1 MRLHAGAW
9 LVLGVPAAFVPGRPG
24 RGLSEGNP
32 VSNRAR
38 FRTYVALV
46 LLFSLAAVAV
56 LWGQSLRSQA
66 ELREQ
71 VLHQSEQRSLHLAD
85 AMSGQVGSVFSA
97 MDLALHDLRQRWV
110 EAPERFSP
118 FANDLLK
125 VLPAGF
131 VSHVLVVDAQG
142 HLVFSSLGKGEG
154 LYIGDRVFFRD
165 LHDGID
171 RMVVGAPVF
180 GRVTEHWQFAVG
192 RPILR
197 DGQFAGAVYLMV
209 PTDAL
214 AQRLAALHLSAL
226 DVVALVQ
233 SDGTYLARSRDNVAA
248 MGRRAEVS
256 QPFLVD
262 TALGKGS
269 YRAVCTLDQVSRT
282 YGWYRLPVG
291 SAVVLVGL
299 ADESVLGPL
308 EPALHRGQWFTALMS
323 LLLLAGGATIAGLLW
338 SVERGRQAVGAS
350 EVRLKE
356 AQHMARVGSWDL
368 DRASRRLLWSDEV
381 FRMFERS
388 PDEGIPTLDS
398 FLQAVHPEDRER
410 VMEAFQ
416 TVRTVRHTFQIEHRL
431 LLPSGAI
438 KHVREMAVN
447 AFEGDRLV
455 HSKGTIQDITETRQA
470 ELALQQLNEELE
482 KRVSERTREM
492 ELLNRELDTFS
503 YSVSHDL
510 RTPLRAI
517 DGFASLLAEE
527 SERLSTDGRQFLQK
541 IQDSTR
547 RMGELIT
554 DLLSL
559 AHHGRAPVRH
569 EKVNLSELARGL
581 AAELERGENT
591 RQIEWAIDDDLLV
604 EADPTLMRVVL
615 QNLLGNACK
624 YTGREPH
631 ARISLTRSG
640 VADGLQTFC
649 VRDNG
654 AGFDMAY
661 ASQLFQ
667 PFKRLHGRDEFEGT
681 GVGLATVQRV
691 VQRHGGKVRA
701 EGAVGEGAAFYF
713 SLPEEALETSPLST
727 W

>member
-1 MRLHAGAW
+1 MAGVGCARPCW
-9 LVLGVPAAFVPGRPG
+9 PRRVDEQDVEGFVLGNGV
-24 RGLSEGNP
+24 
-32 VSNRAR
+32 R
-38 FRTYVALV
+38 FRFLLVLV
-46 LLFSLAAVAV
+46 LLFSVVAVAV
-56 LWGQSLRSQA
+56 LWGQGLRSQA
-66 ELREQ
+66 ALREQ
-71 VLHQSEQRSLHLAD
+71 VLQQSEQRSLHLAD
-85 AMSGQVGSVFSA
+85 AMAGQVGSVFSA
-97 MDLALHDLRQRWV
+97 MDLVLHDLRQRWV
-110 EAPERFSP
+110 DAPERFSP
-118 FANDLLK
+118 VADDLLK
-125 VLPAGF
+125 ALPAGF
-131 VSHVLVVDAQG
+131 VSHVLVVNAQG
-142 HLVFSSLGKGEG
+142 HLVFNSLGKGEG
-154 LYIGDRVFFRD
+154 LFIGDRAFFRD
-165 LHDGID
+165 ISNGVD
-171 RMVVGAPVF
+171 RMVIGAPVL

-197 DGQFAGAVYLMV
+197 EGRFAGAIFMMV
-209 PTDAL
+209 PTDVL
-214 AQRLAALHLSAL
+214 AQRLAALHLSAM

-233 SDGTYLARSRDNVAA
+233 DDGTHLARSRDNAVA
-248 MGRRAEVS
+248 MGQRVEATR
-256 QPFLVD
+256 PFMVD

-269 YRAVCTLDQVSRT
+269 YRAVCSLDQVSRT
-282 YGWYRLPVG
+282 YGWFRLPVG
-291 SAVVLVGL
+291 GAVMLVGL

-308 EPALHRGQWFTALMS
+308 EPALRRGQLFTALMS

-356 AQHMARVGSWDL
+356 AQHMARVGNWDL
-368 DRASRRLLWSDEV
+368 DVASGRLLWSDEV
-381 FRMFERS
+381 FRIFDLS
-388 PDEGIPTLDS
+388 PGEGSPTLDT
-398 FLQAVHPEDRER
+398 FLQMVHPEDSER
-410 VMEAFQ
+410 VREALR
-416 TVRTVRHTFQIEHRL
+416 VVCSVRHTVQLEHRL

-438 KHVREMAVN
+438 KHVRVMALNV
-447 AFEGDRLV
+447 FEGDRSV
-455 HSKGTIQDITETRQA
+455 HSKGTIQDITETRRA

-492 ELLNRELDTFS
+492 AVLNRELDTFS

-517 DGFASLLAEE
+517 DGFASLLAEQ
-527 SERLSTDGRQFLQK
+527 SDRLSDEGRVFLHK
-541 IQDSTR
+541 IQESTR

-581 AAELERGENT
+581 AAELERGEST
-591 RQIEWAIDDDLLV
+591 RQIEWAIEDDLLV

-624 YTGREPH
+624 YTGREPR
-631 ARISLTRSG
+631 ARISLSRSEA
-640 VADGLQTFC
+640 ADGLQTFC

-667 PFKRLHGRDEFEGT
+667 PFKRLHGRNEFEGT

-691 VQRHGGKVRA
+691 VQRHGGKVSA
-701 EGAVGEGAAFYF
+701 EGVVGQGAAFYF
-713 SLPEEALETSPLST
+713 SLPKEAPEAAPQST